1 MGGSVRRSPQFPPP
15 AEQET
20 KLAPAKPALEE
31 GHTTRAAVLQ
41 SPRRLEIAERPWTDP
56 GPGEAIV
63 RVAATAVCHTDL
75 SIYAGQHP
83 NVRYPVVLGHEAAGV
98 VEAVG
103 AGTRIPAGTR
113 VVINPIIACGACDCC
128 VRGDENLCRRAGL
141 LGREMDGSLAEH
153 VVLPE
158 RYLHPVPDSISLE
171 VATLVE
177 TLATVRHAQQRVRID
192 PGAAVVVL
200 GQGATGLMHTR
211 LAKLAGASPAIG
223 ISRSAWKRD
232 FARRMSADATIDP
245 AGRDI
250 AAEVLALT
258 GGRGADVVIDTA
270 GDPRLVRPAIDMLRP
285 GGTLLMYAISHLPI
299 PDFTTFPMYF
309 KELTIVG
316 SRALVPA
323 DFEPAIRLV
332 AAGAVDLDGF
342 ITRSYPLREAAA
354 AFGEYE
360 RDPERVLRLLIVP

>member
-1 MGGSVRRSPQFPPP
+1 M
-15 AEQET
+15 
-20 KLAPAKPALEE
+20 
-31 GHTTRAAVLQ
+31 
-41 SPRRLEIAERPWTDP
+41 
-56 GPGEAIV
+56 

-103 AGTRIPAGTR
+103 PDTRVAPGTRI
-113 VVINPIIACGACDCC
+113 VINPIIACGACDSC

-158 RYLHPVPDSISLE
+158 RYLHPVPESIGLE
-171 VATLVE
+171 MATLIE
-177 TLATVRHAQQRVRID
+177 TLATVRHAQRRVRID
-192 PGAAVVVL
+192 PGDAVVVL

-232 FARRMSADATIDP
+232 FARRMHADATIDP

-258 GGRGADVVIDTA
+258 GGRGADLVIDTA

-285 GGTLLMYAISHLPI
+285 GGTLLMYAISHQPI
-299 PDFTTFPMYF
+299 PDFTTFPMYY

-316 SRALVPA
+316 SRALVLS
-323 DFEPAIRLV
+323 DFAPAIRLV
-332 AAGAVDLDGF
+332 ASGAVDFEGF
-342 ITRSYPLREAAA
+342 ITGSYPLREAAA

-360 RDPERVLRLLIVP
+360 RAPDRVLRLLIVP